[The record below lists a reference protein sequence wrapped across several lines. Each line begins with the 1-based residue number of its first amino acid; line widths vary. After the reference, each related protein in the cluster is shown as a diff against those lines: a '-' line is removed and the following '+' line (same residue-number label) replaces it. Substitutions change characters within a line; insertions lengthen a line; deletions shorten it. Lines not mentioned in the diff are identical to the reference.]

1 MRSLQGPYRVI
12 FSQLA
17 RFRRRVPVAPGS
29 SPRSAGVRTSSLAV
43 GRQASPPGC
52 PPKSLLQLISP
63 AALTLWSPGTGCAP
77 PALFTA
83 QSGQLPR
90 GSAPPA
96 PPPLRSQAQLRSP
109 KPAGGPGGSLPWGAF
124 SAAGGERG
132 PAYCRTA
139 GSGEGAR
146 HGRADGLG
154 WRRSAEGGALGGRG
168 RAGRAPAPGG
178 RGGGRVFPGAF
189 PTRLGDSFGR
199 ETPRARPGP
208 QSRRRGPR

>member
-1 MRSLQGPYRVI
+1 MRSLQGLYRVI

-17 RFRRRVPVAPGS
+17 RFRRRVPVAPVS

-52 PPKSLLQLISP
+52 PPKSFLQLISP

-90 GSAPPA
+90 GSAPPPTA
-96 PPPLRSQAQLRSP
+96 PAVPGRAEVAEAGRWPWRLSP
-109 KPAGGPGGSLPWGAF
+109 SGAF

-146 HGRADGLG
+146 HGGADGLD